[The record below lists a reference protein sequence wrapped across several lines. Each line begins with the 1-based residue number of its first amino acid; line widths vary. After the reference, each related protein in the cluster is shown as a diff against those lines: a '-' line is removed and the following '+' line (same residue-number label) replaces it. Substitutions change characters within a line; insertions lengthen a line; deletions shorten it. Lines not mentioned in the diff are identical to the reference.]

1 MRRNKKRHLGAS
13 SMFRLYN
20 RGGVLVLGLSQL
32 LGQRF
37 GVRRPWHIHED
48 ITHAI
53 EVLGSQ
59 WLGEEVGQVV
69 NSFHEGDGDHVVLNA
84 LADKEVPSIDVLGAR
99 MELRV
104 VADGDRRLVV
114 ALELGGIIAASA
126 EFTSKAS

>member
-32 LGQRF
+32 FCQRF
-37 GVRRPWHIHED
+37 RVRRSWHVHED

-59 WLGEEVGQVV
+59 RLGEEVGQVV
-69 NSFHEGDGDHVVLNA
+69 NGLHERHSQLHVLHA
-84 LADKEVPSIDVLGAR
+84 FPHIEVTTIDVFRA
-99 MELRV
+99 
-104 VADGDRRLVV
+104 
-114 ALELGGIIAASA
+114 
-126 EFTSKAS
+126 